1 MYLVSRLRYL
11 IVVALV
17 LVYAGV
23 PRPAAA
29 AERGKTQLSLGTAGM
44 PFAWSTAVA
53 DLDSD
58 HRLDFATADRTGHS
72 TEGYNYRLKLALSR
86 EGNQTFQFR
95 STDSALNISIIDLDN
110 DTDLDIVLTHALS
123 GEIAGVWINNGSGA
137 FHQGNAADFPLK
149 VLGVHHKVITASE
162 NIAGSSATLPN
173 RKNGAGDS
181 AVVRCNRPIAPSSD
195 LLALSDVVRHQTP
208 SNRFVHLRAPPST
221 FLS

>member
-1 MYLVSRLRYL
+1 MYLVSKLRYL

-17 LVYAGV
+17 VVYAGV
-23 PRPAAA
+23 PRSAAA

-58 HRLDFATADRTGHS
+58 HKLDFAVADRTGHN

-95 STDSALNISIIDLDN
+95 SLDSALNISIIDLDN

-137 FHQGNAADFPLK
+137 FHQGNAADFPLG
-149 VLGVHHKVITASE
+149 VLTLRQKVIAASGS
-162 NIAGSSATLPN
+162 ASASSATLPN
-173 RKNGAGDS
+173 RKKTAGGS
-181 AVVRCNRPIAPSSD
+181 VIVRCNRPVNPCSE
-195 LLALSDVVRHQTP
+195 LLTFSDVVQHKNP
-208 SNRFVHLRAPPST
+208 SHRFVNLRAPPAT

>member
-17 LVYAGV
+17 VFYAGV

-44 PFAWSTAVA
+44 PFAWSSAVA

-58 HRLDFATADRTGHS
+58 HKLDFATADRTGHS

-110 DTDLDIVLTHALS
+110 DADLDIVLTHALS

-137 FHQGNAADFPLK
+137 FHQGNAADFPLG
-149 VLGVHHKVITASE
+149 VLTLRQKGLAASE
-162 NIAGSSATLPN
+162 NVTVSSATLPN
-173 RKNGAGDS
+173 RKKTAADS
-181 AVVRCNRPIAPSSD
+181 VIVRCNRPVNPCSD
-195 LLALSDVVRHQTP
+195 LLTLSDVVRHQTP

>member
-1 MYLVSRLRYL
+1 MYLVSKLRYL

-17 LVYAGV
+17 LIYAGV
-23 PRPAAA
+23 PRSAAA

-58 HRLDFATADRTGHS
+58 HKLDFAIADRTGHS

-137 FHQGNAADFPLK
+137 FHQGNASEFPLG
-149 VLGVHHKVITASE
+149 VLNLHEKAIAASG
-162 NIAGSSATLPN
+162 NATVLSATLPN
-173 RKNGAGDS
+173 RKNTGGDS
-181 AVVRCNRPIAPSSD
+181 VIVQRNRPVIPFSE
-195 LLALSDVVRHQTP
+195 LLTFSDVVRHQTP
-208 SNRFVHLRAPPST
+208 SNRFVHLRAPPAT

>member
-44 PFAWSTAVA
+44 PFAWATAIA

-58 HRLDFATADRTGHS
+58 HKLDFAIADRTGHT

-95 STDSALNISIIDLDN
+95 STDSALNISIVDLDN
-110 DTDLDIVLTHALS
+110 DTDLDIVLTHSLS

-137 FHQGNAADFPLK
+137 FHEGDAADFPLG
-149 VLGVHHKVITASE
+149 VLALHQKVIVASRS
-162 NIAGSSATLPN
+162 ITVPSATLPD
-173 RKNGAGDS
+173 RKKVAGAWV
-181 AVVRCNRPIAPSSD
+181 AVRFDRPGHPYSE
-195 LLALSDVVRHQTP
+195 LLIFSDVALHQTP
-208 SNRFVHLRAPPST
+208 SNHFVHLRAPPTT

>member
-1 MYLVSRLRYL
+1 MYLVSKLRYL

-17 LVYAGV
+17 VAYAGV
-23 PRPAAA
+23 PRQASA

-58 HRLDFATADRTGHS
+58 HSLDFATADRTGHS

-149 VLGVHHKVITASE
+149 VLGLHQTVITASG
-162 NIAGSSATLPN
+162 NIAVSSATLPN
-173 RKNGAGDS
+173 RKKAAGDS
-181 AVVRCNRPIAPSSD
+181 IIVRCNRPGAPSPESVTF
-195 LLALSDVVRHQTP
+195 SDVVQHQAP
-208 SNRFVHLRAPPST
+208 SNRFVHLRAPPAT

>member
-1 MYLVSRLRYL
+1 MGLVSKLRYL
-11 IVVALV
+11 LVVALV
-17 LVYAGV
+17 VVYVGL

-29 AERGKTQLSLGTAGM
+29 AEHGKTQLSLGTAGM
-44 PFAWSTAVA
+44 PFAWSTAIA

-58 HRLDFATADRTGHS
+58 HKLDFAIADRTGHS

-110 DTDLDIVLTHALS
+110 DADLDIVLTHALS

-137 FHQGNAADFPLK
+137 FDQGNAADFPLGALTLRK
-149 VLGVHHKVITASE
+149 KAIAASE
-162 NIAGSSATLPN
+162 NVTASSATLPN
-173 RKNGAGDS
+173 RKKTVANS
-181 AVVRCNRPIAPSSD
+181 VIVQRNRLFNPCLE
-195 LLALSDVVRHQTP
+195 LLTFADVVRHQVP
-208 SNRFVHLRAPPST
+208 SNRFVHLRAPPAT

>member
-11 IVVALV
+11 IVVALL

-23 PRPAAA
+23 ARPAAA
-29 AERGKTQLSLGTAGM
+29 AGRGKTQLSLGTAGM
-44 PFAWSTAVA
+44 PFAWATAIA

-58 HRLDFATADRTGHS
+58 HKLDFAIADRTGHS
-72 TEGYNYRLKLALSR
+72 PEGYNYRLKLALSR
-86 EGNQTFQFR
+86 EGSQTFQFR
-95 STDSALNISIIDLDN
+95 STDSALNISIVDLDN

-137 FHQGNAADFPLK
+137 FFQGDAADFPLG
-149 VLGVHHKVITASE
+149 VLTLHQKVIAASGS
-162 NIAGSSATLPN
+162 ITVSSATLPN
-173 RKNGAGDS
+173 RKKAAVDC
-181 AVVRCNRPIAPSSD
+181 AVVRYDRPGNPCSE
-195 LLALSDVVRHQTP
+195 LLTFSDVARHQTP

>member
-1 MYLVSRLRYL
+1 MYLVSKLRYL

-17 LVYAGV
+17 FAYAGV
-23 PRPAAA
+23 ARPAAA
-29 AERGKTQLSLGTAGM
+29 AERGKAQLSLGTAGM

-58 HRLDFATADRTGHS
+58 HKLDFATADRTGHS

-95 STDSALNISIIDLDN
+95 SSDSALNISIIDLDN

-149 VLGVHHKVITASE
+149 VLGLHHKVITASE
-162 NIAGSSATLPN
+162 NIA
-173 RKNGAGDS
+173 
-181 AVVRCNRPIAPSSD
+181 V
-195 LLALSDVVRHQTP
+195 
-208 SNRFVHLRAPPST
+208 
-221 FLS
+221 